1 MSSKNKE
8 TAPKEEQPIEETPV
22 EEAPEAMVEEVSET
36 DALRAE
42 LESAQNDLAAEKDK
56 NLRLRAE
63 YDNFRKRSARERD
76 NIYADVKADTLKKLL
91 PIFDNL
97 ERALRQETADEAY
110 KKGVKMTM
118 TQFLEALQ
126 ALGVT
131 PIDCVGKE
139 FDPERHNAVMHIEDE
154 SLGENVVA
162 QVFQA
167 GFDLT
172 MVGLDVTQ
180 KVRLTTDHVAILDKY
195 AAPENRPIVDYLK
208 QALPFYFRFNRLQNN
223 CLDHCPVHDPLA
235 MLAAV
240 DPSVVTVRTI
250 PARVECGG
258 SFCRGMVVA
267 DLREH
272 PIEAPGVSICVDV
285 DSRRALEE
293 LLTTFMA

>member
-110 KKGVKMTM
+110 KKGVEMTM
-118 TQFLEALQ
+118 NQLVKVMEG
-126 ALGVT
+126 LGVT
-131 PIDCVGKE
+131 SFGEIGE
-139 FDPERHNAVMHIEDE
+139 AFDPARHNAVMHVEE
-154 SLGENVVA
+154 EGLGENVIA
-162 QVFQA
+162 EVFQK
-167 GFDLT
+167 GFLVGEKVIRFA
-172 MVGLDVTQ
+172 MV
-180 KVRLTTDHVAILDKY
+180 KVA
-195 AAPENRPIVDYLK
+195 N
-208 QALPFYFRFNRLQNN
+208 
-223 CLDHCPVHDPLA
+223 
-235 MLAAV
+235 
-240 DPSVVTVRTI
+240 
-250 PARVECGG
+250 
-258 SFCRGMVVA
+258 
-267 DLREH
+267 
-272 PIEAPGVSICVDV
+272 
-285 DSRRALEE
+285 
-293 LLTTFMA
+293 

>member
-126 ALGVT
+126 ALGVSADRGRRSEIRSQRAQRRHAHGR
-131 PIDCVGKE
+131 PRKGRGRDRAGV
-139 FDPERHNAVMHIEDE
+139 PE
-154 SLGENVVA
+154 G
-162 QVFQA
+162 
-167 GFDLT
+167 
-172 MVGLDVTQ
+172 
-180 KVRLTTDHVAILDKY
+180 
-195 AAPENRPIVDYLK
+195 
-208 QALPFYFRFNRLQNN
+208 LQNGRSG
-223 CLDHCPVHDPLA
+223 DPLQYGA
-235 MLAAV
+235 GRQL
-240 DPSVVTVRTI
+240 I
-250 PARVECGG
+250 
-258 SFCRGMVVA
+258 
-267 DLREH
+267 
-272 PIEAPGVSICVDV
+272 
-285 DSRRALEE
+285 SRLNISSHS
-293 LLTTFMA
+293 L